1 MSEPAVS
8 VWTARPAPSPAERD
22 APQAAHTVE
31 LTGVLTP
38 HRAQI
43 ITFWGL
49 GRRRGDLRP
58 NSRLRPKENQNTPA
72 ARLPDGV
79 PPVDHISGT
88 GHVLGRGAGEKHRKR
103 ADLVR
108 FARPAHGNVLDELR
122 NHIGTLLWGVL
133 LY

>member
-58 NSRLRPKENQNTPA
+58 NSRLRPKENQNTAA

-79 PPVDHISGT
+79 PPVDHISGARHYCEAGNSRPT
-88 GHVLGRGAGEKHRKR
+88 RNSGGGRRR
-103 ADLVR
+103 
-108 FARPAHGNVLDELR
+108 
-122 NHIGTLLWGVL
+122 GTLPVELCQR
-133 LY
+133 